1 MTNQNKH
8 LGIYQDLVT
17 KITHNIYAS
26 GTFLPSEIQLS
37 HLYGTS
43 RETIRK
49 ALQNLLTNGYI
60 QKIRGKG
67 SLVLDIQRF
76 AFPVS
81 GITSYEELNK
91 SLQMNSETQVRQ
103 LLVTTIPIESFAPKS
118 VVGDKATFVE
128 RLRLVKN
135 EPSVIDRDYIL
146 SDIVPEIPLAVAQ
159 NSLYDYFENKL
170 GLDISYAIKK
180 ITVEPADSTIQ
191 KLLNIPKT
199 ESVVVIRSETY
210 LQDSRLFQIT
220 EAIHRADRFS
230 FVDFARRTKKI

>member
-8 LGIYQDLVT
+8 LGIYQDLAT
-17 KITHNIYAS
+17 KITHNIYAK
-26 GTFLPSEIQLS
+26 GTFLPSETQLS
-37 HLYGTS
+37 ELYGTS

-67 SLVLDIQRF
+67 SLVLDVKRF
-76 AFPVS
+76 VFPVS
-81 GITSYEELNK
+81 GITSYKELDQ
-91 SLQMNSETQVRQ
+91 SLQMNSETQVKQ
-103 LLVTTIPIESFAPKS
+103 LFSTTIPEGSFAPES
-118 VVGDKATFVE
+118 VTGDHATFIE

-146 SDIVPEIPLAVAQ
+146 TSIVPKLPLAAAQ
-159 NSLYDYFENKL
+159 DSIYDYFENKL
-170 GLDISYAIKK
+170 GLEISYAVKK
-180 ITVEPADSTIQ
+180 ITVEPADLTIQ
-191 KLLNIPKT
+191 KLLDIPKN

-230 FVDFARRTKKI
+230 FVDFARRTKK

>member
-1 MTNQNKH
+1 MTNQNKY

-17 KITHNIYAS
+17 KITHNIYEA
-26 GTFLPSEIQLS
+26 GTFLPSETQLS
-37 HLYGTS
+37 ELYGSS

-67 SLVLDIQRF
+67 SLVLDVKRF
-76 AFPVS
+76 VFPVS
-81 GITSYEELNK
+81 GITSYKELDE
-91 SLQMNSETQVRQ
+91 SLQMDSETKVLQ
-103 LLVTTIPIESFAPKS
+103 LTKLTIPTGSFAPES
-118 VVGDKATFVE
+118 VVGDEATFIE

-146 SDIVPEIPLAVAQ
+146 SNIVPTVPLTVAQ
-159 NSLYDYFENKL
+159 NSIYEYFENKL
-170 GLDISYAIKK
+170 GLEISYAVKK
-180 ITVEPADSTIQ
+180 ITVEPADPTVQ
-191 KLLNIPKT
+191 KLLDIPET
-199 ESVVVIRSETY
+199 ESVVVVRSETY

-230 FVDFARRTKKI
+230 FVEFARRIKK